1 VRRSLESF
9 ESSLLRGFS
18 PLFRSSSPIHGSSS
32 SPHGSPRTRR
42 QTQGGRPNLDPL
54 TAFLDMFDDD
64 EGPGDLFAGESHEL
78 DVAVTAELVRA
89 SAQAG
94 ASDASETEDEDELS
108 LPVGRLPAPALGSS
122 PARHR
127 AADHARALSPSQ
139 AGEHGAA
146 HSWPRQL

>member
-1 VRRSLESF
+1 
-9 ESSLLRGFS
+9 
-18 PLFRSSSPIHGSSS
+18 
-32 SPHGSPRTRR
+32 
-42 QTQGGRPNLDPL
+42 
-54 TAFLDMFDDD
+54 MFDDD

-78 DVAVTAELVRA
+78 DVAVTAEFLRA

-127 AADHARALSPSQ
+127 AADHVRALSPSQ

-146 HSWPRQL
+146 HSWPRTQMLGSSGAESVAPNTFEAIRGFVGMFDDDGDEDLDSDVDAS